1 MGEENDL
8 DFSIE
13 NPRQHLCLTIFDV
26 IGFLKDVKLNN
37 LKDEVTYAILVN
49 YNKHLDV
56 AYHIDVEMDAQA
68 IRRRFN
74 DLPNDLKEKMTKK
87 VIIYDMDAK
96 YFIEEI
102 FNFIDVQQRHYI
114 KDIGM
119 NGGILNTISIASI
132 IVVITMYIIYRTNH
146 SYRGTGIETVGDGI
160 IKSLIDY
167 GLGLIQ

>member
-37 LKDEVTYAILVN
+37 LKDEVTYTILVN

-56 AYHIDVEMDAQA
+56 GYHIDVEMDAQA
-68 IRRRFN
+68 IRSKFN

-87 VIIYDMDAK
+87 VIVYDMDAK

-114 KDIGM
+114 KDVGQ
-119 NGGILNTISIASI
+119 NGGWLNTISIAT
-132 IVVITMYIIYRTNH
+132 IVVVSTMYIIYRTNH
-146 SYRGTGIETVGDGI
+146 AYRGKGIVAVGDGV
-160 IKSLIDY
+160 IKGIIDY
-167 GLGLIQ
+167 FLGFVQ